1 MSSTLISRR
10 LHRLIAGVAGASLLG
25 ALIATTPTAA
35 NAAVPAAHYPFNSS
49 TQRSDVLHPSESI
62 PGDAGTFSAT
72 HVDLGMRP
80 HNDHVAGN
88 APASAKITGDALSL
102 SLDFMLPSAQP
113 RATSANS
120 ALLIY
125 GGRTDYTQNSV
136 VVHPYYSDGTS
147 AAVLYQ
153 NGAAAKVVTFASPV
167 ADAWHN
173 IVVSLDGGT
182 GGKFSVFVDGDLAGE
197 TASDGIGADE
207 IGNQV
212 IRIGRDRSPINI
224 QGSYRDLYVLPDAIG
239 AADVATYADANAQFA
254 LDQLAAR
261 HSFANGSTISGNLVL
276 ATGNGIEWSVPEGQT
291 ALTEDGVVTR
301 PAVGQ
306 SDAEVS
312 LTLSYR
318 GTQKVYELTVPAR
331 TDDSGP
337 DALRLAEYDFS
348 QTSGTV
354 LTDISGNGR
363 NGTVVGG
370 EAWNDGFMRFTGAN
384 HVTLP
389 DGLLAG
395 TSAATIVVESNP
407 DALTGAQFLWN
418 IGGSGNAATGQFF
431 IQPVAPR
438 LSISKTNYAA
448 EQTATSATK
457 LVSGKW
463 QSIAATIEKNPG
475 GTTSTLRFYIDGVL
489 VAQKADSTTHL
500 SDLTTHTFNFIGK
513 SAYTGDA
520 LHRGAISSFRV
531 YSEALASEDLAAIA
545 DEDAAQAAQET
556 AANLDLAAANSQ
568 DLSAI
573 DDDMVLPTW
582 GGVSWTAQP
591 AGIIAP
597 DGTVALPA
605 EDTEVTLTAT
615 VDVRG
620 HTATRAF
627 DVTVLRDPTDQE
639 RAQRDAD
646 LIALA
651 YVDDVRSSITL
662 PEVGSRFGST
672 FAWSSSDEEIV
683 DTDPAGD
690 LAPGV
695 VTRPANADRQVTLTV
710 TSTYNGAVATRDIV
724 VTVRKAYV
732 MPVTTD
738 YLFAHFTGTEGQ
750 ASDEQIY
757 FATSRDVLNWT
768 DTRASGNP
776 VLSVDRSQGDG
787 GVRDPHVVRSGEGD
801 RFYLIATDL
810 SIYHRGGWGSAQATV
825 TGSKKLVVWESTD
838 LVNWSEPRFP
848 DVASSIPN
856 AGMAWAPEA
865 FWDEATQ
872 QYYVFWATRADGNT
886 QLGDSVDIYLSTTR
900 DFVTFTEPINWID
913 RTHSIID
920 TTMIKSGDWY
930 YRASGDGEITIEKS
944 KKIDTPSVSPTAKTS
959 GSEDEWVLVGTLQ
972 SILNGSGSCAGGNNF
987 TGACLEG
994 PELFRFNDDDKGGV
1008 EELYGLFADRYGA
1021 GAGYMP
1027 FTTTNLASTS
1037 SSDWAK
1043 RADINLGPLKKRH
1056 GGILT
1061 ITEKEYARV
1070 MYHFAGVGEDPD
1082 AEDPVALTVSATT
1095 RCVAGKVV
1103 LAVSATNAGDAP
1115 VTAMLGSAY
1124 GTRAFSEI
1132 PAGKTVSAAFSTRA
1146 ASIPAG
1152 TVTAQ
1157 TEAGSPVEAG
1167 YAAANCG

>member
-1 MSSTLISRR
+1 MSSIPKTRR
-10 LHRLIAGVAGASLLG
+10 LRRLIAGLAGASLLG
-25 ALIATTPTAA
+25 AVIATTPSAA
-35 NAAVPAAHYPFNSS
+35 NAATPVAHFPFNS
-49 TQRSDVLHPSESI
+49 TTVRSDLLHPSESI
-62 PGDAGTFSAT
+62 GGDAGTFTAT

-80 HNDHVAGN
+80 HNDHIAGN
-88 APASAKITGDALSL
+88 TPASSKITGDTLSL

-113 RATSANS
+113 RATSAIS
-120 ALLIY
+120 SVLTY
-125 GGRTDYTQNSV
+125 GGRTDYAQNSV
-136 VVHPYYSDGTS
+136 VVHPYYSAGTS

-153 NGAAAKVVTFASPV
+153 NGAAAKTITFPAPA

-173 IVVSLDGGT
+173 VVVSLDGGT
-182 GGKFSVFVDGDLAGE
+182 GGKFSVYVDGALAGE
-197 TASDGIGADE
+197 TAADGIGADE
-207 IGNQV
+207 VGSQV
-212 IRIGRDRSPINI
+212 IRIGRDKSPINI
-224 QGSYRDLYVLPDAIG
+224 LGSYRDLYVLSDAVG
-239 AADVATYADANAQFA
+239 AADATAFADANAQFA
-254 LDQLAAR
+254 IDQLAAR
-261 HSFANGSTISGNLVL
+261 HSFTSGSTVGSNLAL
-276 ATGNGIEWSVPEGQT
+276 TTGNGIQWSVPAGQT
-291 ALTEDGVVTR
+291 ALTADGVVTR

-306 SDAEVS
+306 SDAQVS

-318 GTQKVYELTVPAR
+318 GKQKVYALTVPAR
-331 TDDSGP
+331 TDASGP

-354 LTDISGNGR
+354 LTDISGNGQ
-363 NGTVVGG
+363 NGTVLGG
-370 EAWNDGFMRFTGAN
+370 EAWSNGFMRFNGAN
-384 HVTLP
+384 HVKLP

-395 TSAATIVVESNP
+395 HSAATIVVESNP

-418 IGGSGNAATGQFF
+418 IGGSGNASTGQFF
-431 IQPVAPR
+431 IQPVTPR
-438 LSISKTNYAA
+438 LSISKTNWNG
-448 EQTATSATK
+448 EQTATSTTP
-457 LVSGKW
+457 LVAGKW
-463 QSIAATIEKNPG
+463 QSIAATIEKNAG
-475 GTTSTLRFYIDGVL
+475 GTTSTLRLYIDGAL
-489 VAQKADSTTHL
+489 VAQKADSNTHL

-513 SAYTGDA
+513 SAYTADA

-531 YSEALASEDLAAIA
+531 YSEALSSDDLADIA
-545 DEDAAQAAQET
+545 GEDAAQAAPET
-556 AANLDLAAANSQ
+556 VASIDLAAANSQ

-573 DDDMVLPTW
+573 DDNMVLPTW

-597 DGTVALPA
+597 DGTVTLPV
-605 EDTEVTLTAT
+605 EDTQETLTAT
-615 VDVRG
+615 ANVRG
-620 HTATRAF
+620 STATRTF
-627 DVTVLRDPTDQE
+627 DVTVLRNPSDQD

-646 LIALA
+646 LVALA
-651 YVDDVRSSITL
+651 YVDDVRASITL
-662 PEVGSRFGST
+662 PEVGSRFGS
-672 FAWSSSDEEIV
+672 ALSWSSSDEAIV

-710 TSTYNGAVATRDIV
+710 TATFNGAVATRDIV

-732 MPVTTD
+732 MPTTTD

-757 FATSRDVLNWT
+757 FATSRDVMNWT
-768 DTRASGNP
+768 DTRTSGNP

-810 SIYHRGGWGSAQATV
+810 SIYHRGGWGSAQATT

-838 LVNWSEPRFP
+838 LVNWSAPRFP
-848 DVASSIPN
+848 DVASKIPN

-886 QLGDSVDIYLSTTR
+886 QLGDSVDVYLSTTR
-900 DFVTFTEPINWID
+900 DFVTFTDPINWID
-913 RTHSIID
+913 RSHSIID

-944 KKIDTPSVSPTAKTS
+944 KKIETPSVSATAKVS

-972 SILNGSGSCAGGNNF
+972 SILNGSGDCAGGNNF
-987 TGACLEG
+987 TGGCLEG

-1008 EELYGLFADRYGA
+1008 EELYGLFADRYGV

-1043 RADINLGPLKKRH
+1043 RTDINLGPLKKRH
-1056 GGILT
+1056 GGIIP

-1082 AEDPVALTVSATT
+1082 VEEPVALTVSATT

-1103 LAVSATNAGDAP
+1103 LAVSATNTGDAP
-1115 VTAMLGSAY
+1115 VAATLGSSFGSKAV
-1124 GTRAFSEI
+1124 SEI
-1132 PAGKTVSAAFSTRA
+1132 GSGRTVSAAFTTRQV
-1146 ASIPAG
+1146 SIPAG
-1152 TVTAQ
+1152 VATAQ
-1157 TEAGSPVEAG
+1157 AVDGVPVEAA
-1167 YAAANCG
+1167 YPAANCG